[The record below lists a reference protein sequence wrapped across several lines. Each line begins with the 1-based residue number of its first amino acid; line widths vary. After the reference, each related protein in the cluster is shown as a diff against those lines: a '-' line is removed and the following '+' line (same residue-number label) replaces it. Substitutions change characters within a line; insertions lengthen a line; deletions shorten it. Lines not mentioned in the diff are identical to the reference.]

1 MSVEEEKNVSQSEQE
16 LLTSLPFIAATS
28 EHPHDIGVEIDSIFY
43 YWNVRLD
50 ALSRRV
56 EKLARALEKA
66 VSALI
71 VAAAILSFVW
81 FVVNVFIF
89 LPEGALLS
97 SNFWLNPSID
107 QLWFWIALGLLLLF
121 IYRRALAVR
130 EPSEN
135 GDYIKHVITPQQATW
150 DTVKALG
157 RDKRVK
163 IKDRLS
169 KDAWE
174 SLDDASMYATKANHE
189 AIGLLHIFAGTL
201 SQPRVGHIFARLGLT
216 FDSVKDPL
224 VKKMQQRPQSTGER
238 ATSLDPE
245 AQKTLMG
252 AVAHSLMHGRTVISS
267 ADLFVSCYR
276 NSQFLQELFY
286 DAGIENEA
294 MENVLSWLQIRE
306 QLRARWEAFRKAS
319 ILKPKSNMNRAMTAV
334 ATPILDRMSHDLTA
348 QAARG
353 GIDMLIGRDEEV
365 ERILRVFEGGG
376 RSVIL
381 VGPSGVGKQAIVQGI
396 AELMVKEKVP
406 KMLQDRRL
414 VSLDIGR
421 IVAGATASQ
430 AEERLLRALNE
441 VARSKNIAL
450 VIPNIDDMVGI
461 SSGGAQSLD
470 LSSLLATELEKG
482 YVVAIATTTTQ
493 AYTSAIEGTALGN
506 TLTKISIDEPSKS
519 EAIQVVAGKVGVQES
534 QHQVVFSY
542 AAVEAAVDLTGRFLH
557 DQHLPEKALRV
568 LDEVA
573 LYAKQQRGVGASVL
587 REDVAHVI
595 SNMSKIPLTAVTQ
608 DEKEKLLNLE
618 EHMHER
624 MVGQDEA
631 VKMVASSLRRA
642 RAELRSGRRP
652 IANFMFMGPTGVGKT
667 ELAKTIAESYFGD
680 EEAMIRLDMSE
691 YQDSSSIN
699 RLIGVPGSGMGGVFT
714 EEVRKRPF
722 GLILLDELEK
732 AHADIL
738 NVFLQVFDDGR
749 LTDAT
754 GRTIDFTQTIIV
766 ATSNVGAQYIQDE
779 IRKKTAIDQIK
790 TYLIEEELSK
800 VYRPEFLNRFDGI
813 VVFTPLTADDVMAI
827 ARLMLKS
834 VTARM
839 DEKGIVFEV
848 TDAAIREIATAGYD
862 PQFGA
867 RPLRRVIQDRVEDSL
882 ATILLE
888 GKVDRRDTVV
898 LDVGGHMEVKKAA
911 EL

>member
-1 MSVEEEKNVSQSEQE
+1 MNNNPEKEISQKEQDV
-16 LLTSLPFIAATS
+16 LTQIPFIAATAD
-28 EHPHDIGVEIDSIFY
+28 HPHDIGVEIDGVFY
-43 YWNVRLD
+43 HWNVRLD
-50 ALSRRV
+50 ALSRRI
-56 EKLARALEKA
+56 EKLARSLEKA

-71 VAAAILSFVW
+71 VAAAALSMIW
-81 FVVNVFIF
+81 FLVNALLF
-89 LPEGALLS
+89 LPQGTFFKS
-97 SNFWLNPSID
+97 SFWLTNSIH
-107 QLWFWIALGLLLLF
+107 QFWLWVSLGLILLF
-121 IYRRALAVR
+121 IYRHAIATR
-130 EPSEN
+130 EPREG
-135 GDYIKHVITPQQATW
+135 GDYIKHEIKPQQATW
-150 DTVKALG
+150 DTVKSF
-157 RDKRVK
+157 DRVHRVMLSQ
-163 IKDRLS
+163 RLS
-169 KDAWE
+169 KDGW
-174 SLDDASMYATKANHE
+174 STLDDASMFATKANHE
-189 AIGLLHIFAGTL
+189 MIGLLHLFAGTL
-201 SQPRVGHIFARLGLT
+201 SQARVGHIFARLGLT
-216 FDSVKDPL
+216 FDSVKDAL
-224 VKKMQQRPQSTGER
+224 VRKMQERPQSTGGR
-238 ATSLDPE
+238 AESLDPE

-252 AVAHSLMHGRTVISS
+252 AVAHSLIHGRTVISS
-267 ADLFVSCYR
+267 VDIFVSAYR
-276 NSQFLQELFY
+276 NSPFIQELFY
-286 DAGIENEA
+286 GAGIENEA

-306 QLRARWEAFRKAS
+306 QLRARWESFRKAS
-319 ILKPKSNMNRAMTAV
+319 ILKPTSNMNRAMTAV

-353 GIDMLIGRDEEV
+353 QIEMLIGREEEV

-376 RSVIL
+376 RSVVL
-381 VGPSGVGKQAIVQGI
+381 VGPSGVGKQAIVSGI

-414 VSLDIGR
+414 VSLDVGR

-441 VARSKNIAL
+441 VAHSRNIAL

-461 SSGGAQSLD
+461 TSGSAQSLD

-482 YVVAIATTTTQ
+482 YVVAIATATTQ
-493 AYTSAIEGTALGN
+493 AYISSIEGTSLGSA
-506 TLTKISIDEPSKS
+506 LTKISIDEPNKS
-519 EAIQVVAGKVGVQES
+519 EAIQVVAGKVGKQEG
-534 QHQVVFSY
+534 QHQVIFSY
-542 AAVEAAVDLTGRFLH
+542 ASVEAAVDLTGRFIH

-573 LYAKQQRGVGASVL
+573 LYAKQQRGIGASVT

-595 SNMSKIPLTAVTQ
+595 SKMSNIPLTAVSQ
-608 DEKEKLLNLE
+608 DEKQKLLNLE
-618 EHMHER
+618 DEMHNR
-624 MVGQDEA
+624 MVGQNEA
-631 VKMVASSLRRA
+631 VEMVASALRRA
-642 RAELRSGRRP
+642 RAEMRSGGRP

-691 YQDSSSIN
+691 YQDDSSIN

-714 EEVRKRPF
+714 EAVRKRPF

-732 AHADIL
+732 ANKDIL

-779 IRKKTAIDQIK
+779 IRKQTPIDHIK

-813 VVFTPLTADDVMAI
+813 IVFTPLSANDVMAI

-834 VTARM
+834 VIARM

-848 TDAAIREIATAGYD
+848 TDAAIREVATAGYD

-867 RPLRRVIQDRVEDSL
+867 RPLRRVIQDRVEDPL

-888 GKVDRRDTVV
+888 GSAERRDTIV
-898 LDVGGHMEVKKAA
+898 LDAGGHMEVRKAA